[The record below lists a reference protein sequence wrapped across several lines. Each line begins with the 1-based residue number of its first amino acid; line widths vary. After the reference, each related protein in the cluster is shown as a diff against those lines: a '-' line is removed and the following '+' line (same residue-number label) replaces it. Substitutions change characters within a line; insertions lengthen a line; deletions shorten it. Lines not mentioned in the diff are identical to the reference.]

1 MHFLST
7 VYTVINFI
15 VLIAVAVLLA
25 KGPYILHQKL
35 QVFSRSIIRFLS
47 VTELES
53 KRNDPNWTTII
64 CFRIAS
70 LLIFRKRI
78 QISASILAFSFRFLP
93 STFENDNFSFFIY
106 SFYHCLC
113 KKSYKNTRKNF
124 KEKDVNSLRLLGI
137 VLALQSQR

>member
-1 MHFLST
+1 LRRLLLSQ
-7 VYTVINFI
+7 FGE
-15 VLIAVAVLLA
+15 AGQLLA
-25 KGPYILHQKL
+25 AWKADVVYKTWKSLVCCCKH
-35 QVFSRSIIRFLS
+35 
-47 VTELES
+47 
-53 KRNDPNWTTII
+53 DPNWTTII

-93 STFENDNFSFFIY
+93 STFENDHFSFFIY